1 MSGFVR
7 LQNGTVAFDA
17 NDLPATVELAKT
29 GSLGTGD
36 NEGMTAADFEAFDLA
51 SIMVRRRWGGKN
63 RPRDW
68 RAVILAYPSGAIF
81 NGCRGSLRKL
91 LLSQLRWDEYT
102 SVSPALVF
110 VPS

>member
-51 SIMVRRRWGGKN
+51 SIMVSRRWGGKKSTK
-63 RPRDW
+63 R
-68 RAVILAYPSGAIF
+68 LASRYLGISI
-81 NGCRGSLRKL
+81 GCNFQW
-91 LLSQLRWDEYT
+91 LSR
-102 SVSPALVF
+102 
-110 VPS
+110 